1 MAIGLYKPGQG
12 YWVRVLT
19 ATLIGVITLAAAAW
33 MYTQMSLVA
42 SKMPRSVWAMPYS
55 QGGTAPASG
64 EPVTLLGKAPAGI
77 IAPEIG
83 TATVDSFNAG
93 AGELRL
99 KNVSTTDGSNDAS
112 LAAAIKVGSGTP
124 VTLTRQAQGMASIDP
139 RLIQGV
145 AMAVVLLIG
154 AMLAYFFVAMYQ
166 KFVDF
171 LIATDGEMKKVNWS
185 TSKDIRMSTM
195 VVIFA
200 SVMLAGSLFAVDFA
214 FQWFFKTI
222 GILAG

>member
-33 MYTQMSLVA
+33 MYTQMGLVA
-42 SKMPRSVWAMPYS
+42 DKMPRSVWAMPFT
-55 QGGTAPASG
+55 QGGAAPTPG
-64 EPVTLLGKAPAGI
+64 EPVTLIGKAPAGTI
-77 IAPEIG
+77 PPEIG
-83 TATVDSFNAG
+83 TATVESFNAG
-93 AGELRL
+93 AGELRI

-112 LAAAIKVGSGTP
+112 LAAAVKIGTGTP
-124 VTLTRQAQGMASIDP
+124 ITLGRQAQGMASIDP

-185 TSKDIRMSTM
+185 TQKDIRMSTM

-200 SVMLAGSLFAVDFA
+200 SIMLAASLFAVDFT
-214 FQWFFKTI
+214 FQWFFKAI
-222 GILAG
+222 GILVG

>member
-19 ATLIGVITLAAAAW
+19 ATLIGVLTLAASAW
-33 MYTQMSLVA
+33 MYKQMELVA
-42 SKMPRSVWAMPYS
+42 SKMPRSVWAMPFS
-55 QGGTAPASG
+55 QGGTAPAPG
-64 EPVTLLGKAPAGI
+64 ESVKLLGKSLPGVIPA
-77 IAPEIG
+77 EIG

-93 AGELRL
+93 AGELRI

-112 LAAAIKVGSGTP
+112 LAASIKIGAGNP
-124 VTLTRQAQGMASIDP
+124 ITLGRQPQGMASIDP

-145 AMAVVLLIG
+145 AMAVVLLLG
-154 AMLAYFFVAMYQ
+154 AILAYYFVAMHQ

-185 TSKDIRMSTM
+185 TQKDIRMSTM

-200 SVMLAGSLFAVDFA
+200 SVMLAASLFAVDFA
-214 FQWFFKTI
+214 FQWFFKAI
-222 GILAG
+222 GILVG

>member
-12 YWVRVLT
+12 YWVRVMT
-19 ATLIGVITLAAAAW
+19 ATLIGVVTLAAAAW
-33 MYTQMSLVA
+33 MYTQMGLVA
-42 SKMPRSVWAMPYS
+42 DKMPRSVWAMPYS
-55 QGGTAPASG
+55 QGGAAPVVG
-64 EPVTLLGKAPAGI
+64 EPVKLLGKASAGV

-83 TATVDSFNAG
+83 TATVESFNPG
-93 AGELRL
+93 AGELRV
-99 KNVSTTDGSNDAS
+99 KNVSTIDGTNDAS
-112 LAAAIKVGSGTP
+112 LAAAVQVGAGGP
-124 VTLTRQAQGMASIDP
+124 IPLTRQAQGMATINP
-139 RLIQGV
+139 LLIQGV
-145 AMAVVLLIG
+145 AMAIVLLIG
-154 AMLAYFFVAMYQ
+154 AILAYYFVAMHQ

-185 TSKDIRMSTM
+185 TSKDIRMSTV

-200 SVMLAGSLFAVDFA
+200 SVMLAASLFAVDFV